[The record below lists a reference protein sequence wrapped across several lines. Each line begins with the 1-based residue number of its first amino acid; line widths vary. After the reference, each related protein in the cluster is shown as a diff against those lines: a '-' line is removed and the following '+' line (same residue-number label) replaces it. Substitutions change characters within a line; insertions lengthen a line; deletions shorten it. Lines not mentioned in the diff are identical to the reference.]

1 MESLLLL
8 KDGRLQVAP
17 GVHVLR
23 ADEYGEMLKAATVLE
38 HARVMAEQKN
48 REAEEAYER
57 RKEEGYQEGLLA
69 GKMEIANRMMN
80 QMISSV
86 NYLERMEA
94 TMVDVVIGGLRKIL
108 DDMGDRERIVSVVKK
123 ALSYVRNQKKV
134 ILRLNPAEA
143 EMVNERLEEIMR
155 GYPGIGLL
163 DIAPD
168 ARLPKG
174 GCSMEC
180 ELGVIDGSVE
190 TQLEAIRRSFLR
202 RLGGEA
208 SV

>member
-1 MESLLLL
+1 MEPLLLL
-8 KDGRLQVAP
+8 KDARLQVAP
-17 GVHVLR
+17 GARVLR
-23 ADEYGEMLKAATVLE
+23 AAEYGAMLRASEVLE
-38 HARVMAEQKN
+38 QAKAMAGEKM

-57 RKEEGYQEGLLA
+57 RKEEGYREGLLA
-69 GKMEIANRMMN
+69 GKMEIAERMMN
-80 QMISSV
+80 QMLSGV
-86 NYLERMEA
+86 DYLERMEGA
-94 TMVDVVIGGLRKIL
+94 MVDVVIAGLRKIL

-123 ALSYVRNQKKV
+123 ALTYVRNQKKV

-143 EMVNERLEEIMR
+143 EMVQERLGEIMR
-155 GYPGIGLL
+155 DYPGIGLL

-168 ARLPKG
+168 ARLPRG

>member
-1 MESLLLL
+1 MESFLLVKNAGLL
-8 KDGRLQVAP
+8 VAP
-17 GVHVLR
+17 GVRVLR
-23 ADEYGEMLKAATVLE
+23 AAEYGEMLKASEVLE
-38 HARVMAEQKN
+38 QARAMAGQKE
-48 REAEEAYER
+48 REAEEAYAR

-69 GKMEIANRMMN
+69 GKMEIAERMMN
-80 QMISSV
+80 QMMSSV
-86 NYLERMEA
+86 DYLERMEA
-94 TMVDVVIGGLRKIL
+94 TLVDAVIGGLRKIL

-123 ALSYVRNQKKV
+123 ALTYVRNQKKV
-134 ILRLNPAEA
+134 ILRLNPVEA
-143 EMVNERLEEIMR
+143 EMVQEKLGEILR
-155 GYPGIGLL
+155 DYPGIGLL

-168 ARLPKG
+168 ARLPRG

-180 ELGVIDGSVE
+180 ELGVIDSSVE